1 MSSTTKW
8 IIGIV
13 VALIVMQSAMP
24 FVWQMIYPATSG
36 YGHGMPMMRGC
47 GMHMPMM
54 GGFGFFGLFMW
65 LFPPGLLTLIVLEIV
80 YLWRKI
86 TGKSE
91 QK

>member
-1 MSSTTKW
+1 
-8 IIGIV
+8 
-13 VALIVMQSAMP
+13 
-24 FVWQMIYPATSG
+24 
-36 YGHGMPMMRGC
+36 MMRGC

-54 GGFGFFGLFMW
+54 GGFSFFGLFMW
-65 LFPPGLLTLIVLEIV
+65 LFPLGLLTLIVLEIV